1 MKEMFNICIKAYDE
15 KKNINGYCF
24 SLCKINDLVSIGT
37 SIGKILMYKIKSS
50 NIDFE
55 KILCNV

>member
-37 SIGKILMYKIKSS
+37 SM
-50 NIDFE
+50 E
-55 KILCNV
+55 KY